1 MDWGKK
7 VRWGLDLSRC
17 AFRKTSPAVVPLLCR
32 LTEYLSTMENYRGEE
47 STMVKETE
55 VLGTRVCPNI
65 PVRVRPFLRLVLIS
79 SVPTAKLAMRQPLSA
94 PTATSGWLF
103 GLCINVNILD
113 LNFLACK

>member
-1 MDWGKK
+1 MDRGKK
-7 VRWGLDLSRC
+7 VCWGLDLSRC
-17 AFRKTSPAVVPLLCR
+17 AFRKTSRAVVLLPCR
-32 LTEYLSTMENYRGEE
+32 LTEYLSTLENYRGEE

-65 PVRVRPFLRLVLIS
+65 PVRVRPFLKYHLRLVLIS

-103 GLCINVNILD
+103 ELCI
-113 LNFLACK
+113 